1 MMDDWIDILKN
12 RLENESL
19 PLPENDW
26 AWFEAKFRQRRR
38 RKILAGWSAA
48 GLGIAAAVALI
59 VMLPTRKTDEETS
72 LVSKGPVV
80 AVVDEPIELQE
91 TVSERLG
98 AVGERSRTTAQVPGR
113 EKKPS
118 VITPTSNP
126 EPDPAAESVPS
137 EESEHV
143 EDAET
148 PVRRS
153 FDSAQ
158 EPDNNAKEPG
168 NDAQEPVRR
177 RITISP
183 YAGGISRKT
192 NSNQTDIQHYLN
204 MPHTF
209 ASYGDALSLG
219 IAGNNK
225 STLDA
230 FHAIPISFGLEV
242 NFPLSEKLS
251 LTSGADLT
259 LFRSKISYMNIS
271 FPQNAY
277 YLGVPLRLDWT
288 LWESG
293 PVSVWVG
300 TGGKVDRLICGKN
313 GDRTLKDNTFH
324 WSATGVA
331 GIDYELIRGLS
342 LFFQPG
348 ISYYF
353 KPASPA
359 ILTYRTEHPL
369 MISLDAGFRINL

>member
-1 MMDDWIDILKN
+1 MDDWIDILKN

-26 AWFEAKFRQRRR
+26 EWFEAKFHQRRR
-38 RKILAGWSAA
+38 RRILAGWSAM

-72 LVSKGPVV
+72 VVSKGPAV
-80 AVVDEPIELQE
+80 AMVDESAEGLKTERPVVLPANQSYYKLTTVQALEKEELEQTLPLE
-91 TVSERLG
+91 QDPVAE
-98 AVGERSRTTAQVPGR
+98 
-113 EKKPS
+113 
-118 VITPTSNP
+118 P
-126 EPDPAAESVPS
+126 EQA
-137 EESEHV
+137 EESEQV
-143 EDAET
+143 EEAEP

-168 NDAQEPVRR
+168 SDAREPVRR
-177 RITISP
+177 QIIISP
-183 YAGGISRKT
+183 YAGGISWKT
-192 NSNQTDIQHYLN
+192 NLNQTGIIHQDKI
-204 MPHTF
+204 F
-209 ASYGDALSLG
+209 APVYASTG

-225 STLDA
+225 SSLKA

-242 NFPLSEKLS
+242 SIPFSEKLS

-259 LFRSKISYMNIS
+259 LFKSKFSNNNIS
-271 FPQNAY
+271 FSQNAY
-277 YLGVPLRLDWT
+277 YLGIPLRLDWT
-288 LWESG
+288 LWESSPASAWIG
-293 PVSVWVG
+293 A
-300 TGGKVDRLICGKN
+300 GGKVDRLIGGKN